1 MEAVKKRAG
10 LFFIG
15 HFLVWVLVTSAF
27 CIANLI
33 KPLPFWGIFLYFL
46 SFWVNLYIHIRLNVI
61 IAEKS
66 FKKWEGKEG
75 LLDPYIERFRRML
88 IDYKDKME
96 IENG

>member
-1 MEAVKKRAG
+1 MRAIKKRAS

-15 HFLVWVLVTSAF
+15 HFLIWVLVTSAF
-27 CIANLI
+27 CVANFV
-33 KPLPFWGIFLYFL
+33 KPLPFLGIVLYLLWFWG
-46 SFWVNLYIHIRLNVI
+46 NLYIHIKLNVVI
-61 IAEKS
+61 VEKS